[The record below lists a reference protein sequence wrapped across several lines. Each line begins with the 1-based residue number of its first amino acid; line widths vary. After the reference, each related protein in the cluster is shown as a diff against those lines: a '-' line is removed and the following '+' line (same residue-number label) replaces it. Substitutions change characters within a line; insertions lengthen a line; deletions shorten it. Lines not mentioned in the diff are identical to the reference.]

1 MQNLSTTKRLGINLI
16 ILFALISVPIH
27 AEDWT
32 TTDGKMYKNIRVI
45 KHDAL
50 TVTIL
55 DEDGG
60 ATIPFEKLSPEL
72 QRRFGYNPAQVVS
85 PTQTDQDATGNPKM
99 QVQGDS
105 FPYYLILA
113 LAILVGGNLFRIPKG
128 ITALFASAILFIY
141 GAHSLYLDSQFASQA
156 VHTVRTYHVYYH
168 YNDKNMDVIATNSI
182 ATETTWSRLH
192 VSDQVLVKYL
202 PNSPTISHLDYAD
215 EDQFHRLIDLSITIF
230 FGLLAIL
237 GPLMMLFKR
246 DR

>member
-1 MQNLSTTKRLGINLI
+1 MQNLLTTKRLGINLI
-16 ILFALISVPIH
+16 ILFVLISVPIH

-32 TTDGKMYKNIRVI
+32 TADGKTYKNIRVI

-85 PTQTDQDATGNPKM
+85 PIQTDQDATGNPKM
-99 QVQGDS
+99 QVLGDS

-128 ITALFASAILFIY
+128 ITALFAAAILFIH
-141 GAHSLYLDSQFASQA
+141 GAHNLYLDSQFAGQA
-156 VHTVRTYHVYYH
+156 VHTVGIVDKLESGVGHSAHSLRIRTYHVYYH

-192 VSDQVLVKYL
+192 V
-202 PNSPTISHLDYAD
+202 
-215 EDQFHRLIDLSITIF
+215 
-230 FGLLAIL
+230 
-237 GPLMMLFKR
+237 
-246 DR
+246 